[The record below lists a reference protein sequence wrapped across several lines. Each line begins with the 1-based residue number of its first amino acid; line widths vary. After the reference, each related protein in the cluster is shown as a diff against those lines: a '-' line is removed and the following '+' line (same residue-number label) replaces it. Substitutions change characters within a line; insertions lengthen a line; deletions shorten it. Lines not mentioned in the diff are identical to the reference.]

1 MPPPA
6 GAQPQIPPP
15 DGGWGWVVV
24 GASFISIGFSY
35 AFPKAI
41 TVFFKEIQEIF
52 STSYSEIAWISS
64 IMLAVMY
71 AGGPISSI
79 LVNRYGSRPIV
90 MIGGILCCVGMV
102 SASFSTNV
110 IELYITVGFIGG
122 LGLAF
127 NLQPALTIIGKYF
140 YKKRPM
146 ANGLAMAGSP
156 VFLSTLAPFNQFLFN
171 NFGWKGSFLI
181 LGGILL
187 NACVAGALMRPVGPQ
202 SPSKS
207 KTKTDIQSEEPNM
220 KNGHEKMSRWE
231 SINKYLDFSLFKHR
245 GFLIY
250 LSGNMIMFL
259 GFFAPIIFLAP
270 YAKDKGIDEYSA
282 ALLLSVMA
290 FVDMFAR
297 PSVGFIANSRLI
309 RPRIQYFFSFA
320 IMFNGVCHLLCPLA
334 ENYASLVVYA
344 VFFGLGF
351 GSVSSVLFETLMDLV
366 GAQRF
371 SSAVGLVTIMECCP
385 VLLGPPIAGKLVDKT
400 GQYKYMYIACGAI
413 VVISSVWLLIG
424 NAINYRLLDK
434 EKKLE
439 EAKKKI
445 HKPDSK
451 ESEPLNKSETCDA
464 NVKIPNAQD
473 TPSERETNI

>member
-1 MPPPA
+1 
-6 GAQPQIPPP
+6 
-15 DGGWGWVVV
+15 
-24 GASFISIGFSY
+24 
-35 AFPKAI
+35 
-41 TVFFKEIQEIF
+41 
-52 STSYSEIAWISS
+52 
-64 IMLAVMY
+64 
-71 AGGPISSI
+71 
-79 LVNRYGSRPIV
+79 
-90 MIGGILCCVGMV
+90 MIGGVLCCLGMV

-110 IELYITVGFIGG
+110 VELYVTVGFIGG

-146 ANGLAMAGSP
+146 AIGLAMAGSP

-187 NACVAGALMRPVGPQ
+187 NACVAGALMRPVGPKT
-202 SPSKS
+202 PKS
-207 KTKTDIQSEEPNM
+207 KNKIAMRLEEPDM
-220 KNGHEKMSRWE
+220 KESHEKISRWDK
-231 SINKYLDFSLFKHR
+231 INKYLDFSLFKHR

-297 PSVGFIANSRLI
+297 PSVGLIANSSLI

-334 ENYASLVVYA
+334 ENYTSLVVYA
-344 VFFGLGF
+344 IFFGLGF

-439 EAKKKI
+439 EAKKKNM
-445 HKPDSK
+445 HNPDSK
-451 ESEPLNKSETCDA
+451 ESEPLNKSKTDVD
-464 NVKIPNAQD
+464 VKIPTAQD